1 MIFTKVKNKIIY
13 IGTDKCSL
21 PTSRINIKYIFP
33 PRNSKKYVL
42 CKKIHMM
49 ATISFTQLM
58 RICFCHHDAFCL
70 SSRMLPSG
78 LSISQLQVKVN
89 DFTSF
94 LSPVYAYTATICI
107 LLKTS
112 LLITHIILATRYYLS
127 FPNTAHTTYSELL
140 FPSKK
145 EIPSH
150 TARRNVASKC
160 FLSTEDGRWHR
171 PEASHATNVN
181 HTNSP
186 FGRSC

>member
-1 MIFTKVKNKIIY
+1 MTDFQYDRCFLGKDRYGSRYHALIQLT
-13 IGTDKCSL
+13 IGDLLFKSKL
-21 PTSRINIKYIFP
+21 
-33 PRNSKKYVL
+33 NSKQPAHQIQDLGV
-42 CKKIHMM
+42 KKKKS
-49 ATISFTQLM
+49 TKPLQ
-58 RICFCHHDAFCL
+58 
-70 SSRMLPSG
+70 G
-78 LSISQLQVKVN
+78 QLQVKVN